1 MIDKIISAL
10 SPDSADAIATAGNS
24 TANSAVLVP
33 LFASGSDAGV
43 VFIHRS
49 KDGGPH
55 SAQMGF
61 PGGMAEAGDEGDLL
75 RTALRESEEELGI
88 KPNDVQIIGELDQR
102 PTIVSGLVVKPFVG
116 IIPWPYA
123 LTPDPAEVQSAHAS
137 TLRIMGRE
145 VMNGANPF
153 NLPPPVYPVDGR
165 PVWGLTA
172 RIVTELLE
180 KLKTAIQDPRS
191 KI

>member
-1 MIDKIISAL
+1 MLDEIIKAL
-10 SPDSADAIATAGNS
+10 DSNGAGTFDTAENS
-24 TANSAVLVP
+24 KANSAVLVP

-43 VFIHRS
+43 ILIHRS

-61 PGGMAEAGDEGDLL
+61 PGGMTEEEDEGDLL

-88 KPNDVQIIGELDQR
+88 KPDDVQIIGELGQR

-123 LTPDPAEVQSAHAS
+123 LDPQPAEVQSAHAS
-137 TLRIMGRE
+137 TLRTMGRE

-172 RIVTELLE
+172 RIITELLT
-180 KLKTAIQDPRS
+180 KLQLNAEL
-191 KI
+191 